1 MRASFK
7 LKDKRREGA
16 KVIKHYHVPATPYA
30 RALAHPKLSKG
41 VKRRLRELYRTLDPV
56 ALLAEMRDAQT
67 ELGTRVGARAGK
79 LAAAASPPAPA
90 TNAAAFAKELG
101 NDVHLGEQRIIHRR
115 MRKPYKERMR
125 MPSMLDPHL
134 ADIER
139 WLAAEPR
146 LTALAIL
153 GRLAAHSPEK
163 FGPPQHTIVQRLL
176 RSLRRNAAAVI
187 IPRMA
192 GGTAPATIGDPGT
205 GADAA
210 CDGHSATSP
219 VPPILRAMTQPRT
232 GRQSELRPLSE
243 SNILR

>member
-1 MRASFK
+1 MI
-7 LKDKRREGA
+7 KR
-16 KVIKHYHVPATPYA
+16 YHVPATPYE
-30 RALAHPKLSKG
+30 RALAHPRLSKV

-56 ALLAEMRDAQT
+56 ALLAEMRDAQA
-67 ELGTRVGARAGK
+67 ELGTRVDARAGK
-79 LAAAASPPAPA
+79 LVAAASPPVPT
-90 TNAAAFAKELG
+90 TNAAAFAKRLG

-115 MRKPYKERMR
+115 LQKPYKKRMR

-153 GRLAAHSPEK
+153 GRLAEQRPEQ

-176 RSLRRNAAAVI
+176 RSLRRKAAETI
-187 IPRMA
+187 IPR
-192 GGTAPATIGDPGT
+192 TAEGAALAGDPGT
-205 GADAA
+205 GAAAA

-219 VPPILRAMTQPRT
+219 SPSDPA
-232 GRQSELRPLSE
+232 
-243 SNILR
+243 SNDATSDRLTVGSTSVKRK

>member
-1 MRASFK
+1 
-7 LKDKRREGA
+7 
-16 KVIKHYHVPATPYA
+16 
-30 RALAHPKLSKG
+30 
-41 VKRRLRELYRTLDPV
+41 V
-56 ALLAEMRDAQT
+56 ALLAEMRGAQA
-67 ELGTRVGARAGK
+67 ELGTHIDARSGR
-79 LAAAASPPAPA
+79 LAPA
-90 TNAAAFAKELG
+90 TSPQAPTKNAATFAKGLG

-115 MRKPYKERMR
+115 MRKPYKKRMR

-153 GRLAAHSPEK
+153 GRLAEQCPEQ

-176 RSLRRNAAAVI
+176 RSLRRKAAEMI
-187 IPRMA
+187 IPR
-192 GGTAPATIGDPGT
+192 TAEVAALTGDPGT
-205 GADAA
+205 GAAAA

-232 GRQSELRPLSE
+232 GRQSGLHPSSE
-243 SNILR
+243 SNIPR